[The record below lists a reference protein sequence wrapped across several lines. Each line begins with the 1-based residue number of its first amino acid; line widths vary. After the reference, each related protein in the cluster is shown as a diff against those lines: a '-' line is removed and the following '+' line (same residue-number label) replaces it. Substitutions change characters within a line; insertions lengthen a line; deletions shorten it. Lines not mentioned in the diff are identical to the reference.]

1 MPDSPDAGAR
11 PAIARLLRIHG
22 RVQGVWYRAS
32 AQAEASRLGLAG
44 WVRNRSDGTVEAL
57 AVGPRIQVEAFIA
70 WAHQGPPKAQ
80 VLRVEVIEIEA
91 ESLGGFEQRPTV

>member
-1 MPDSPDAGAR
+1 MPEGPDAGAT
-11 PAIARLLRIHG
+11 PTIARLLRIHG

-44 WVRNRSDGTVEAL
+44 WVRNRSDGSVEAL
-57 AVGPRIQVEAFIA
+57 AVGRHIQVEAFIA

-80 VLRVEVIEIEA
+80 VSRVEVIETEVEA
-91 ESLGGFEQRPTV
+91 VSGFEQRPTA